1 MLTLRRGEVVNLA
14 EYVPALVSA
23 MHHRLDGLA
32 TEYRL
37 LAGSAA

>member
-14 EYVPALVSA
+14 EYVPAIVSA

-32 TEYRL
+32 AEYTL
-37 LAGSAA
+37 TGKAAA